1 MPTHDECVLLNK
13 KIEDTSEELHKH
25 LRSTQKSIDKVD
37 NKLSEHIE
45 NFKIH
50 EESEKLKYDEYLDA
64 QKINTV
70 AINHLVEQMQIQSQ
84 DTQGLIETW
93 KAVISFSKGISWV
106 RDTILWVCTTIIG
119 VASVYALFSSDELAR
134 LSQKLF

>member
-45 NFKIH
+45 NFKMH
-50 EESEKLKYDEYLDA
+50 EELEKLKYDEYLDA
-64 QKINTV
+64 QKVNTV
-70 AINHLVEQMQIQSQ
+70 AINHLVEQMQIQSE

-93 KAVISFSKGISWV
+93 KAVISFSKGISWI
-106 RDTILWVCTTIIG
+106 RNTILWVCTTI
-119 VASVYALFSSDELAR
+119 VAVGSVSAFFSSDKVAR
-134 LSQKLF
+134 AIEKLF

>member
-13 KIEDTSEELHKH
+13 KIEDTAEELHKH

-45 NFKIH
+45 NFKMH
-50 EESEKLKYDEYLDA
+50 EELEKLKYDEYLDA
-64 QKINTV
+64 QKVNTV

-93 KAVISFSKGISWV
+93 KAVISFSKGISWI

-119 VASVYALFSSDELAR
+119 VGSVYALLSSSEVARVIKEL
-134 LSQKLF
+134 F